1 MKNTVDIEVV
11 IDEESTNPKVKI
23 FAKEK
28 TRQVEN
34 IINAIENV
42 TDSEFPLIPAMLGE
56 ELEFLPQKDIVRAY
70 TDGRKVSIQTADS
83 VYVYRKN
90 LSVLEEDLN
99 PTRFI
104 RISQSEIINI
114 YKVKKFDINVSGKI
128 SVEFE
133 DGSRTWASR
142 RCVKAIREF
151 LRG

>member
-11 IDEESTNPKVKI
+11 IDEESTDPKVKI

-28 TRQVEN
+28 NRQVEN

-70 TDGRKVSIQTADS
+70 TDGRKVSIQTADF

-142 RCVKAIREF
+142 SCVKAIREF

>member
-11 IDEESTNPKVKI
+11 IDEESTDPKVKI

-104 RISQSEIINI
+104 RISQSELINI

-142 RCVKAIREF
+142 SCVKAIREF

>member
-11 IDEESTNPKVKI
+11 IDEESTDPKVKI

-28 TRQVEN
+28 NRQVEN

-42 TDSEFPLIPAMLGE
+42 TESEFPLIPAMLGE

-142 RCVKAIREF
+142 SCVKAIREF

>member
-11 IDEESTNPKVKI
+11 IDEESTDPKVKI

-42 TDSEFPLIPAMLGE
+42 TESEFPLIPAMLGE

-104 RISQSEIINI
+104 RISQSEMINI

-142 RCVKAIREF
+142 SCVKAIREF

>member
-1 MKNTVDIEVV
+1 M
-11 IDEESTNPKVKI
+11 
-23 FAKEK
+23 
-28 TRQVEN
+28 
-34 IINAIENV
+34 

-128 SVEFE
+128 SVEFV

-142 RCVKAIREF
+142 SCVKAIREF
-151 LRG
+151 FKG

>member
-11 IDEESTNPKVKI
+11 IDEESTDPKVKI

-28 TRQVEN
+28 NRQVEN

-56 ELEFLPQKDIVRAY
+56 GLEFLPQKDIVRAY

-142 RCVKAIREF
+142 SCVKAIREF

>member
-1 MKNTVDIEVV
+1 MKNTVDIEVI
-11 IDEESTNPKVKI
+11 IDDEATDPKVKI

-70 TDGRKVSIQTADS
+70 IDGRKVSIQTADS

-142 RCVKAIREF
+142 SCVKAIREF